1 MSASAKSY
9 AVRTVIIGGLVLF
22 AGLCVA
28 SVLALLNIA
37 DTQEKQ
43 LSLLD
48 QRLQAVEMTMADPV
62 TDDGMNAQLDVIRQ
76 ELATLKQG
84 VASQR
89 DTLRTVTEKL
99 AVAGKPDEQI
109 TLLSDGLE
117 KRLAQLETRQAQW
130 ALALH
135 QLQEQRQPVQKTVN
149 PPVVRVKNATP
160 ETSRPGASVRASR
173 TVPFQLTAIEQ
184 RGGRRLAALAPA
196 DIRQLGQ
203 VQLVP
208 VGGRYQGWEMTDIQ
222 TDRVTLRYQGRTVT
236 LRLP

>member
-1 MSASAKSY
+1 
-9 AVRTVIIGGLVLF
+9 
-22 AGLCVA
+22 
-28 SVLALLNIA
+28 
-37 DTQEKQ
+37 
-43 LSLLD
+43 
-48 QRLQAVEMTMADPV
+48 
-62 TDDGMNAQLDVIRQ
+62 
-76 ELATLKQG
+76 
-84 VASQR
+84 
-89 DTLRTVTEKL
+89 
-99 AVAGKPDEQI
+99 VAGKPDEQI

-135 QLQEQRQPVQKTVN
+135 QLQEQRQPVQKTAN
-149 PPVVRVKNATP
+149 PQVVRAKPAAP
-160 ETSRPGASVRASR
+160 ETSRPGASARTARTAR

>member
-1 MSASAKSY
+1 MSAPAKSY
-9 AVRTVIIGGLVLF
+9 AVRTVIIGGQVLF

-28 SVLALLNIA
+28 TVLALLNIA

-43 LSLLD
+43 LSQLD
-48 QRLQAVEMTMADPV
+48 QRLQAIEMTMAVPV
-62 TDDGMNAQLDVIRQ
+62 TDDGINAQLDVIRQ

-84 VASQR
+84 AASQR
-89 DTLRTVTEKL
+89 DTLRTVTEQL

-149 PPVVRVKNATP
+149 PPVVRVKNTTP

-184 RGGRRLAALAPA
+184 RGGRRLAALAPV